1 MFNKS
6 IFTVLFFSALLVLSC
21 SGNRDSGPAA
31 ASMEQLHAEN
41 GVPVS
46 VRELKTEDFSVFLRY
61 PAIVNASLESTA
73 YASLND
79 VVRTISVNVGDTVRQ
94 NDTIVSFSSDN
105 QILQQATLANQNA
118 RTTFERASFL
128 FRSNDI
134 SRQDFDTIRMQHEL
148 STTNFRAANDMVY
161 VKAPISGTITQ
172 IHVRPTE
179 NVRPG
184 TPLFTVSNS
193 NAFEARL
200 YVGINE
206 IERIQVGARAFIE
219 IPRGRQTS
227 QNLEGRVTQVSLSM
241 DSQKQ
246 SFPVTVSFDGRDIRL
261 ASGQNV
267 DIIVETYRNENAI
280 VLSQREIVPNGI
292 GPAAFIIED
301 NKLRKIAIKTGEE
314 NGLYMEV
321 IGGLNE
327 GDIIVSEGAQQ
338 INTDSRVNIVPTILS
353 TGLSAGLS
361 GE

>member
-1 MFNKS
+1 MLRKVINA
-6 IFTVLFFSALLVLSC
+6 TLVLLTFLVLSC
-21 SGNRDSGPAA
+21 GGNRNSGPAA

-41 GVPVS
+41 GLPVS

-61 PAIVNASLESTA
+61 PAIVNASSESTA
-73 YASLND
+73 YAALND
-79 VVRTISVNVGDTVRQ
+79 VVRSISASVGDTVRQ
-94 NDTIVSFSSDN
+94 NDTIVSFSSNN
-105 QILQQATLANQNA
+105 QILQQAILASQNA
-118 RTTFERASFL
+118 RTTFEGASFL

-134 SRQDFDTIRMQHEL
+134 SRQDFDTIRMQYEL

-172 IHVRPTE
+172 IHVRQTE
-179 NVRPG
+179 NVQPG
-184 TPLFTVSNS
+184 TPLFTVSNN

-200 YVGINE
+200 YVGIDE

-219 IPRGRQTS
+219 VPRGRQTT

-246 SFPVTVSFDGRDIRL
+246 SFPVTVSFDGRDLRL

-280 VLSQREIVPNGI
+280 VLSRRAIVPNDV

-301 NKLRKIAIKTGEE
+301 NRLRKVAIKTGEE
-314 NGLYMEV
+314 NGLHLEV

-338 INTDSRVNIVPTILS
+338 INADSRINIVPAILS
-353 TGLSAGLS
+353 TGLAG
-361 GE
+361 E